1 MNGLPVLS
9 GLGVKP
15 TASILLG
22 TAQLKIFEALS
33 LINNQWG
40 IYPAGDNSRQNG
52 FGENIEQVVLSTRVL
67 NTTIGDIIG
76 GGKSQNV
83 PVVEIDSMVMLDAR
97 SDTQVSDYRLEMGGY
112 ASYNKVPQPEQ
123 INVVMTRGGRLADRT
138 AFIEWLD
145 KNVAETSVYNIVTPE
160 KVFKDVTLESYEV
173 LRESQR
179 GGASLIEARCVF
191 RQIRQVKAIVSG
203 EKATTENAQSANDVP
218 TTKPEQKQADPSSI
232 LDNVV
237 GTVTKGFEKATA
249 YIEGIF

>member
-1 MNGLPVLS
+1 MNGLPILS
-9 GLGVKP
+9 GIGVKP

-33 LINNQWG
+33 LLNNQWG

-52 FGENIEQVVLSTRVL
+52 WGENIEQVVLSTRVL
-67 NTTIGDIIG
+67 NTTIGDMIG

-83 PVVEIDSMVMLDAR
+83 PVVKIDSMVMLDSR

-112 ASYNKVPQPEQ
+112 ASYNKVQQPETV
-123 INVVMTRGGRLADRT
+123 NVVMTRGGRLADRT
-138 AFIEWLD
+138 AFLEWLD
-145 KNVAETSVYNIVTPE
+145 KNVGETTVYNIVTPE

-173 LRESQR
+173 LREAQR

-191 RQIRQVKAIVSG
+191 RQIRQVKAVVSG
-203 EKATTENAQSANDVP
+203 EQASTENAQSANDAP
-218 TTKPEQKQADPSSI
+218 TEKVEHKQAESSSM

-237 GTVTKGFEKATA
+237 GTITNGFERATT